1 MFTRKQI
8 TTIVFS
14 TAAAAILL
22 PTAAVASGAQVVV
35 IKDPTTGAK
44 AHVVSGRVA
53 TQSLDAPESAPF
65 ASFGQATNNASDR
78 VVIAGP
84 TSRTI
89 NLSSLTAS
97 ARGGDVGVRIRA
109 VEPTDGSCASGHVVI
124 VRGEDMSFAVPGN
137 TSHSVEFP
145 SPLVAKPAPGKQIC
159 LIAHPDTTYVPA
171 SGATVRVSGSG
182 YLR

>member
-1 MFTRKQI
+1 M
-8 TTIVFS
+8 FS
-14 TAAAAILL
+14 TKQVTTVAVSLAAAAILL
-22 PTAAVASGAQVVV
+22 PTAAVASGAQLVV

-44 AHVVSGRVA
+44 THVAGGRLE

-65 ASFGQATNNASDR
+65 ARFDRATNNASDR
-78 VVIAGP
+78 VIIAGP

-89 NLSSLTAS
+89 YLSSLTAT

-109 VEPTDGSCASGHVVI
+109 VEPTDGSCDAGHVVI
-124 VRGEDMSFAVPGN
+124 VRGEDLSFAVPSN

-145 SPLVAKPAPGKQIC
+145 SPLVATPQPGKQIC
-159 LIAHPDTTYVPA
+159 LIAHPDTTFVPA
-171 SGATVRVSGSG
+171 SSATLTVSGSG